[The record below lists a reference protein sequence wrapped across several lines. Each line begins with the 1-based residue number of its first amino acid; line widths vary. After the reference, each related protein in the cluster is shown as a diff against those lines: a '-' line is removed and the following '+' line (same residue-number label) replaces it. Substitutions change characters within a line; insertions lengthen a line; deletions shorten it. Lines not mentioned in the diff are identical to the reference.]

1 MTKRLI
7 LNAFS
12 MAAVSHIYHGFWR
25 NPATQATRF
34 HELEVWVELAK
45 RLESAHFD
53 ALFLADVLGVDAI
66 YKGSADTYIEQAV
79 QIPIHDASTIATALV
94 AVTQQLGL
102 VFTSSILQDHPFNFA
117 RRVSTLDHLSKGRV
131 GWNIVTSVS
140 ENASHN
146 FGLPG
151 ITAHDERYRWAEE
164 YMEVVY
170 KLWEGSWDDNALLN
184 DALNNRYAD
193 PAHVHRIHHQGPRYQ
208 VAGPHLALPSP
219 QRTPVLYQA
228 GSSRAGRAFATRHA
242 EGTFIVCRNPE
253 GARVLTSTMREQL
266 RQAGRDPQDLKFLQ
280 GLSFVVGSTEEEA
293 KRKAKELDEFL
304 SVDGLLAHISRDLG
318 VDLGVLAPD
327 QLLSDVKI
335 EGVQGIIEVFSES
348 FGRSP
353 TVADLAS
360 AYALNTRIVGTP
372 EQIANELERWQ
383 AAGVDGINLMYE
395 TTPGSF
401 IEFIDHVLPV
411 LQQRGLAQ
419 QDYGSGT
426 LRQKMFGEEPT
437 LPARH
442 PARRWHQAFNSYTCS
457 TDA

>member
-1 MTKRLI
+1 MAKRLI

-12 MAAVSHIYHGFWR
+12 MGAVSHIYHGFWR

-34 HELEVWVELAK
+34 HELEVWIELAK

-140 ENASHN
+140 NNASQN

-170 KLWEGSWDDNALLN
+170 KLWEGSWDDAALLN
-184 DALNNRYAD
+184 DARNNRYAD
-193 PAHVHRIHHQGPRYQ
+193 PAHIHRIQHQGERYR

-228 GSSRAGRAFATRHA
+228 GSSKAGSAFASRHA

-253 GARVLTSTMREQL
+253 GARVLTHNMREQL
-266 RQAGRDPQDLKFLQ
+266 RQSGRDAHDLKFMQ

-293 KRKAKELDEFL
+293 KRKARELDKYL

-327 QLLSDVKI
+327 QPLSEVKI
-335 EGVQGIIEVFSES
+335 EGVQSIIEYFSDA
-348 FGRSP
+348 FDRAP

-372 EQIANELERWQ
+372 EQIADELARWQ

-401 IEFIDHVLPV
+401 IEFIDYVLPV

-419 QDYGSGT
+419 REYSSGT
-426 LRQKMFGEEPT
+426 LREKMFGATPT
-437 LPARH
+437 LPEHH
-442 PARRWHQAFNSYTCS
+442 PARKWRHAFR
-457 TDA
+457 

>member
-1 MTKRLI
+1 MTQRLI

-45 RLESAHFD
+45 KLENAHFD

-94 AVTQQLGL
+94 AVTRQLGL

-117 RRVSTLDHLSKGRV
+117 RRVSTLDHLSKGRI

-140 ENASHN
+140 DNASQN

-164 YMEVVY
+164 YLEVVY
-170 KLWEGSWDDNALLN
+170 KLWEGSWDDEALLN
-184 DALNNRYAD
+184 DAINNRYAD
-193 PAHVHRIHHQGPRYQ
+193 PAHVHRIFHQGQRYR

-219 QRTPVLYQA
+219 QRTPLLYQA
-228 GSSRAGRAFATRHA
+228 GSSKAGRAFASRHA

-253 GARVLTSTMREQL
+253 GARVLTGAMREQV
-266 RQAGRDPQDLKFLQ
+266 RQAGRDPRDLKFLQ

-293 KRKAKELDEFL
+293 KRKARALDEFL

-318 VDLGVLAPD
+318 VDLGVLSPD
-327 QLLSDVKI
+327 QLLSEVKI
-335 EGVQGIIEVFSES
+335 DGVQGIIDYFSDA
-348 FGRSP
+348 FDRAP

-383 AAGVDGINLMYE
+383 AAGVDGINIMYE

-401 IEFIDHVLPV
+401 IEFIDHVLPE
-411 LQQRGLAQ
+411 LQKRGLAQ
-419 QDYGSGT
+419 REYAPGT
-426 LRQKMFGEEPT
+426 LRQKLFHEDAT

-442 PARRWHQAFNSYTCS
+442 PASSWRHAFR
-457 TDA
+457 

>member
-1 MTKRLI
+1 MAKRLI
-7 LNAFS
+7 INAFS

-34 HELEVWVELAK
+34 YELDVWVELAK

-94 AVTQQLGL
+94 AVTHQLGL

-140 ENASHN
+140 DNASQN

-170 KLWEGSWDDNALLN
+170 KLWEGSWDDEALLN
-184 DALNNRYAD
+184 DARNNRYAD
-193 PAHVHRIHHQGPRYQ
+193 PTHIHRIQHQGDRYR

-228 GSSRAGRAFATRHA
+228 GSSRAGRAFASRHA

-253 GARVLTSTMREQL
+253 GARVLTSNMREQL
-266 RQAGRDPQDLKFLQ
+266 RQSGRDAHDLKFMQ

-293 KRKAKELDEFL
+293 KRKARALDEYL

-318 VDLGVLAPD
+318 VDLGVMSPD
-327 QLLSDVKI
+327 QPLSEVKI
-335 EGVQGIIEVFSES
+335 DGVQGIIEYFSDA
-348 FGRSP
+348 FDRTP
-353 TVADLAS
+353 TIADLAS

-372 EQIANELERWQ
+372 EQIADELARWQ

-419 QDYGSGT
+419 REYSDGT
-426 LRQKMFGEEPT
+426 LREKMFGIAPT
-437 LPARH
+437 LPEHH
-442 PARRWHQAFNSYTCS
+442 PARKWRHAFY
-457 TDA
+457 

>member
-1 MTKRLI
+1 MAKRLI

-25 NPATQATRF
+25 NPATLATRF
-34 HELEVWVELAK
+34 HELDVWVDLAK
-45 RLESAHFD
+45 RLEAAHFD

-140 ENASHN
+140 DNASQN

-170 KLWEGSWDDNALLN
+170 KLWEGSWDDQALLN
-184 DALNNRYAD
+184 DARNNRYAD
-193 PAHVHRIHHQGPRYQ
+193 PAHIHRINHHGDRYR

-228 GSSRAGRAFATRHA
+228 GSSKAGRAFASRHA

-253 GARVLTSTMREQL
+253 GARVLTSNMREQL
-266 RQAGRDPQDLKFLQ
+266 RQSGRDARDLKFMQ

-293 KRKAKELDEFL
+293 KRKARELDEYL

-318 VDLGVLAPD
+318 VDLGVLSPE
-327 QLLSDVKI
+327 QPLSEVKI
-335 EGVQGIIEVFSES
+335 DGVQGIIEYFSDA
-348 FGRSP
+348 FGRAP
-353 TVADLAS
+353 TVADLAN
-360 AYALNTRIVGTP
+360 AYAVNTRIVGTP
-372 EQIANELERWQ
+372 EQIADELARWQ
-383 AAGVDGINLMYE
+383 DAGVDGINLMYE

-419 QDYGSGT
+419 REYAKGT
-426 LRQKMFGEEPT
+426 LREKMFGSLPT
-437 LPARH
+437 LPDHH
-442 PARRWHQAFNSYTCS
+442 PARKWRHAFR
-457 TDA
+457 